1 MLCYNVITLFNDK
14 YNKYI
19 FKKRGL
25 GGLCPYLN
33 LSCPAVSH
41 IWSLTILLTT
51 LMIFEPNSTPMVW
64 FDSSLTRKQN
74 KATQVGIPIEGTI
87 PTHFQFFIFFHS
99 SFEWGSLTSWLI
111 VKELHQW
118 PGISKFSTLFYSFL
132 QKSLISASR
141 WNWCFVGFST
151 WLERDKNK
159 VATRQSQKVQQI
171 PLCGVV
177 TNLGQPHTHTHEIKT
192 GV

>member
-1 MLCYNVITLFNDK
+1 
-14 YNKYI
+14 
-19 FKKRGL
+19 
-25 GGLCPYLN
+25 
-33 LSCPAVSH
+33 
-41 IWSLTILLTT
+41 
-51 LMIFEPNSTPMVW
+51 MIFEPNSTPMVW

-74 KATQVGIPIEGTI
+74 KATQVGILIEGLY
-87 PTHFQFFIFFHS
+87 FFIFFHS

-132 QKSLISASR
+132 QKSLISDSR
-141 WNWCFVGFST
+141 WNWCFVGFYT

-159 VATRQSQKVQQI
+159 VAMRQSQRVQQI

-177 TNLGQPHTHTHEIKT
+177 TNLGQPHTHTWNQNWCLMAGNNQWCVVSVLLLTSLLYELVQEAGFACT
-192 GV
+192 GVPNHQKLEEEI